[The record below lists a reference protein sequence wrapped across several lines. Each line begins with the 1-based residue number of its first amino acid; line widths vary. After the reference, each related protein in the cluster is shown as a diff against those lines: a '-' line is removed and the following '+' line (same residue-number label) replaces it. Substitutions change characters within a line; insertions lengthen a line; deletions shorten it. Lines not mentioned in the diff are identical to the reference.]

1 MQITIKKLGI
11 FVILA
16 LLMAGTRYN
25 HFGSSVAL
33 PDASLAV
40 FLLAGFYLAR
50 LRLPALLAFVFLLLE
65 AAAIDYY
72 AIAVQEVSDWCVSPA
87 YVFLIPAYAV
97 MMLSGRWFAA
107 RRQKSWG
114 SLAVFAGVS
123 FIASS
128 SAFLISNAGFYLF
141 SGRFQDMGA
150 GEYAARVAQYY
161 PPYVSSTLLYLAI
174 AALVHIVLDSP
185 KQSAAVQH

>member
-1 MQITIKKLGI
+1 MQIRIRQIGI
-11 FVILA
+11 FALLA

-50 LRLPALLAFVFLLLE
+50 LRWPALLAFAFLLLE

-72 AIAVQEVSDWCVSPA
+72 AIAIQGVSDWCVSPA
-87 YVFLIPAYAV
+87 YVFLIPTYAV

-114 SLAVFAGVS
+114 SLAVFAVLS
-123 FIASS
+123 FVATS
-128 SAFLISNAGFYLF
+128 SAFLISNASFYLF
-141 SGRFQDMGA
+141 SGRFQDMSVS
-150 GEYAARVAQYY
+150 EYAARVVQYY
-161 PPYVSSTLLYLAI
+161 PPYLSSALLYLAI
-174 AALVHIVLDSP
+174 AALVHIVLASP
-185 KQSAAVQH
+185 KQSAAAQH